1 MKHCIY
7 FLLFCISS
15 GLGMNNCRAQQT
27 MNAKTY
33 DRFVKEYKINEK
45 APDKAV
51 IMRHDT
57 MVHPLAIA
65 SSFFV
70 KQRVYPNEDAV
81 RLIQELNPNIDMN
94 AEANVVSGD
103 TRLIWPNYPV
113 PNEKVLYEFR
123 MTYRND
129 SLPNANL
136 NQAFKNACDAFNQ
149 IFQRLTVPEDEIGKK
164 YYDSLAFFNNKILPH
179 INSSAETIS
188 RLQMSYFNTEL
199 MALNNTFTALRK
211 ARVMSRG
218 TVNSHETASY
228 IIADFYEI
236 ANPVRVMKRSLYTEK
251 TSRIGNSIEDKKSYE
266 FIFFDNLKTTPFA
279 CNLYIYGKDEN
290 GNRKKDP
297 EMESYDVWVGDKMSY
312 MTRINGSAPESY
324 GFTKMGNPASTLPFN
339 IGLGKWVVVMKKQGT
354 DGVYLFKEISI
365 ISEKEFEPNDPNA
378 RKVCYP
384 LN

>member
-70 KQRVYPNEDAV
+70 KQKVYPNEDAV

-113 PNEKVLYEFR
+113 PK
-123 MTYRND
+123 
-129 SLPNANL
+129 
-136 NQAFKNACDAFNQ
+136 
-149 IFQRLTVPEDEIGKK
+149 
-164 YYDSLAFFNNKILPH
+164 FFT
-179 INSSAETIS
+179 NSE
-188 RLQMSYFNTEL
+188 
-199 MALNNTFTALRK
+199 
-211 ARVMSRG
+211 
-218 TVNSHETASY
+218 
-228 IIADFYEI
+228 
-236 ANPVRVMKRSLYTEK
+236 
-251 TSRIGNSIEDKKSYE
+251 
-266 FIFFDNLKTTPFA
+266 
-279 CNLYIYGKDEN
+279 
-290 GNRKKDP
+290 
-297 EMESYDVWVGDKMSY
+297 
-312 MTRINGSAPESY
+312 
-324 GFTKMGNPASTLPFN
+324 
-339 IGLGKWVVVMKKQGT
+339 
-354 DGVYLFKEISI
+354 
-365 ISEKEFEPNDPNA
+365 
-378 RKVCYP
+378 
-384 LN
+384 